1 MSFSTTQDTQSTS
14 SGRKQASSGILQSG
28 PRKKPSTVL
37 ISQDPL
43 VHHGCHV
50 GRAVHAFCNVQTLIT
65 NGLHAMS
72 DDAPEDETL
81 PAVECKEHAVFWE
94 LLQSVPGL
102 EDQLML
108 SSEEEVIA
116 MANLKGTNSTKA
128 DDTKGM
134 KGLIIDW
141 ITPKGQ
147 SLIPHIHHNVKSGH
161 GFNHICT
168 GALLCPVVCCSHA
181 FFMHVAS
188 RTHTKLT
195 NGKIQVARDQWP
207 MFFLLHSG
215 LLILVFK
222 HTFMLPSSVDQ
233 EPKVTHSGNACI
245 QSMCWMMK
253 ASLAYVATQ
262 ACFALTSAQVFSHT
276 NLMTDSKH
284 FYNSI
289 LELLNDSDEKGEVD
303 QLMAWWNHQVF
314 PLYSDIE

>member
-1 MSFSTTQDTQSTS
+1 MTELRQSLVCQS
-14 SGRKQASSGILQSG
+14 PLIISGTLPQLNVFFYHTGHTVYILW
-28 PRKKPSTVL
+28 KKPSTVL
-37 ISQDPL
+37 STSNILTLHLLCTRISQDPL

-81 PAVECKEHAVFWE
+81 PAVCSECKEHAVFWE

-168 GALLCPVVCCSHA
+168 GALL
-181 FFMHVAS
+181 
-188 RTHTKLT
+188 THTKLT

-207 MFFLLHSG
+207 MFLY
-215 LLILVFK
+215 VFK